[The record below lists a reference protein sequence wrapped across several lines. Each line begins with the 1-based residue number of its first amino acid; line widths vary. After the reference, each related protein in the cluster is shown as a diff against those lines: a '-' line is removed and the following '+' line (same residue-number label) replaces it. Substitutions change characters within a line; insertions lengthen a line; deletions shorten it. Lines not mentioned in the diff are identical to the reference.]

1 MKIDYFVSHEQSD
14 LYIEIPFEVPENV
27 ERIDI
32 EYHYEGEDVNTN
44 KNGKDKNVF
53 DFVLVNADGEDV
65 GTRGNKIHHIYIAPD
80 AAPDGFRRQL
90 PKAGTWKII
99 LGAFIVKKKGVTV
112 HFDINFTYRKFR
124 WLRGDTHLHT
134 TNSDGKYTYLGLCKR
149 ARKAGLD
156 YAIITDHNNPT
167 EGKNLPE
174 IDGLMCIRGLE
185 FSHYKGHMNMWG
197 LAKPYSGTFA
207 ISSKEDFLTRN
218 REAAANGAVQSIC
231 HPTCTMLPWKMGF
244 DDVIFDTIEIWNGP
258 MRKDNLS
265 AIELWDGLLKAGKKI
280 PMVGGSDYH
289 QDYVVPYLLGHPT
302 TLVYADANTP
312 EAILKAIKEGRSSV
326 THRPRASLLTIE
338 SASGARIGDSVPYR
352 EGEEVIVRAEK
363 LKRGQ
368 VVRVYDKDGCYFVH
382 KARRTAPYETRLPV
396 RGKGYVRAEVRYK
409 KSPVSKLLHRV
420 VMFFMIRKEA
430 KEPVP
435 PFVYAATNPIYFD

>member
-1 MKIDYFVSHEQSD
+1 LKIDYFVSHDQTD
-14 LYIEIPFEVPENV
+14 LYIEIPFEVPENI

-32 EYHYEGEDVNTN
+32 EYHYEGEKINAN

-53 DFVLVNADGEDV
+53 DFALVNPDGEHV
-65 GTRGNKIHHIYIAPD
+65 GTRGNKIRKIYIAPD

-90 PKAGTWKII
+90 PKAGIWKIV

-112 HFDINFTYRKFR
+112 HFDIRFTERKFR

-134 TNSDGKYTYLGLCKR
+134 TNSDGKHTYEGLCRR

-156 YAIITDHNNPT
+156 FAIITDHNNPT

-174 IDGLMCIRGLE
+174 IDGLTCIRGLE

-207 ISSKEDFLTRN
+207 ISSKEDFLVRN

-244 DDVIFDTIEIWNGP
+244 DDVVFDTIEIWNGP

-265 AIELWDGLLKAGKKI
+265 AIELWDGLLKSGKKL
-280 PMVGGSDYH
+280 PMAGGSDYH
-289 QDYVVPYLLGHPT
+289 QDYIVPYLLGHPT
-302 TLVYADANTP
+302 MLVYADANTP
-312 EAILKAIKEGRSSV
+312 EAILKALKEGHSAV
-326 THRPRASLLTIE
+326 THRPKATVFAIE
-338 SASGARIGDSVPYR
+338 TAGGAKMGDSVLYKD
-352 EGEEVIVRAEK
+352 GEEVVVFADK

-368 VVRVYDKDGCYFVH
+368 TVKVYDKNGCYYSC
-382 KARRTAPYETRLPV
+382 KAKKTAPFKTHVPV
-396 RGKGYVRAEVRYK
+396 RGKGYVRAEIRYK
-409 KSPVSKLLHRV
+409 KNSFARLLHRIV
-420 VMFFMIRKEA
+420 IFFMIRKEA
-430 KEPVP
+430 KERVP
-435 PFVYAATNPIYFD
+435 EFVYAATNPIYFD